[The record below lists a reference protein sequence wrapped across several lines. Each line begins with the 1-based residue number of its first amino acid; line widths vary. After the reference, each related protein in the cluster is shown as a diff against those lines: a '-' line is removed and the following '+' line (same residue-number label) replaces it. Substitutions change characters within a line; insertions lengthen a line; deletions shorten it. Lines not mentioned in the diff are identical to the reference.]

1 VFKYTIIVPTHN
13 RHAYM
18 ARSVG
23 YFANFSANI
32 IYVDSSNNP
41 YQGELCNN
49 MQYIHC
55 PDLSF
60 PQKALL
66 SIRKSPT
73 DLIAFC
79 ADDDFL
85 LQDALNKGIR
95 ALEDDDKLAA
105 SVGFYAGFYKC
116 FDGNFFQLGKV
127 GQWPNVSSAS
137 ADNIENFLSDYRQIL
152 WALYRR
158 EAIETAYQII
168 CEAEFSNDN
177 FIELVIAALCAYS
190 GIAFIDDFWGVREVS
205 PDDHWGSRHTA
216 LTLLIG
222 SEALDNDFSKY
233 YQYLE
238 PIIGRSNAVLAVNS
252 YLNGQKCS
260 YKTPRFRKFIP
271 KFVFYV
277 WRMYR
282 FKQLRLTN
290 NFPSVSKVLLQ
301 A

>member
-55 PDLSF
+55 
-60 PQKALL
+60 
-66 SIRKSPT
+66 
-73 DLIAFC
+73 
-79 ADDDFL
+79 
-85 LQDALNKGIR
+85 NKGIR

-177 FIELVIAALCAYS
+177 FIELVIAALCAYN